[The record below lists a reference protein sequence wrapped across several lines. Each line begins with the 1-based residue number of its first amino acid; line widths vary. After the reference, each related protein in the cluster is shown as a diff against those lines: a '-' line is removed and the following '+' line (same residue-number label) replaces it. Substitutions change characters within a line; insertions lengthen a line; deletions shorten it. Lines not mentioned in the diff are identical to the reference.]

1 MSSQTN
7 VLEAGKGYFP
17 VGGSVV
23 SNAETMEFRPMIEM
37 TPQELQ
43 PLVDM
48 EVQATVGADA
58 TSRLLE
64 RLPQESIAIKEKKP
78 VDPFSLQILQSQGF
92 EESLCVMA
100 LRECNDDTQSAMN
113 WLIDGCPSL
122 VQGKAQTQKDDIQR
136 VQSSVRVP
144 TTLKWIAKLKESKD
158 RRTKLKKR
166 AESEEATEPITEVP
180 EKACD
185 PELAVAFD
193 PWTSL
198 RQVDHESSDEVEP
211 VLVKEKRNRTNNTQ
225 RKSLDSLPVN
235 DIRPVNN
242 TGRTDTERKSSDS
255 LPDIGPVN
263 NIGRVLSFED
273 EYDDEFELVSTFGG
287 PQ

>member
-1 MSSQTN
+1 M
-7 VLEAGKGYFP
+7 LEGGKGYFQ
-17 VGGSVV
+17 VGGCVI

-48 EVQATVGADA
+48 EVQATVGSDA

-64 RLPQESIAIKEKKP
+64 RLPQESIAVREKKP

-100 LRECNDDTQSAMN
+100 LRECNDDTQAAMN

-122 VQGKAQTQKDDIQR
+122 VQEKARTQKDDIER

-144 TTLKWIAKLKESKD
+144 TTLKWIAKLKEAKD

-166 AESEEATEPITEVP
+166 AESDEIAEPLAEVP
-180 EKACD
+180 EKTCE

-193 PWTSL
+193 PWTAL
-198 RQVDHESSDEVEP
+198 RQVDHESSDEEP
-211 VLVKEKRNRTNNTQ
+211 QPVNEKRKRTN
-225 RKSLDSLPVN
+225 
-235 DIRPVNN
+235 
-242 TGRTDTERKSSDS
+242 TERKMSKVDHESSDEEPQPINS
-255 LPDIGPVN
+255 LPANAVGQL
-263 NIGRVLSFED
+263 LSPD
-273 EYDDEFELVSTFGG
+273 AEYDDEFEFVSTFGG